1 MGVVQQSGLVA
12 SVGASNCELYAQRM
26 QIEQTFRDTKNVSSG
41 PGLSAS
47 RSRSGQR
54 FEMLLSLVHLALFV
68 LHAVDATIN

>member
-41 PGLSAS
+41 QALA
-47 RSRSGQR
+47 RSGQR